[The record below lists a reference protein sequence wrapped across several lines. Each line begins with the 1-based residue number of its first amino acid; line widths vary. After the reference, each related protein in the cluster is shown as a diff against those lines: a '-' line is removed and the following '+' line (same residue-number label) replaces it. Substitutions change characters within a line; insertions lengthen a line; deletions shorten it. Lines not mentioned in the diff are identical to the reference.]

1 MQKHNESFTLS
12 RICRQKHG
20 IGGTIYAST
29 GREYIQTPGWTLGGA
44 LYCGKEAGWAG
55 NLPLRVRRILPFRA
69 AKAGALPGGKPKAVI
84 GCIQSIRIFIAVL
97 ALCQTQ
103 GFQEVRTLGLVHG
116 VQDFHMAIG
125 GFGFAVLEN
134 ISYLYIGKLDT
145 LNGISVAGFAVS
157 QSGGSAA
164 AQDIVYPGFVINVF
178 CPSK

>member
-29 GREYIQTPGWTLGGA
+29 GREYIQAPGWTLGGA

-84 GCIQSIRIFIAVL
+84 TRLHYDGQRAFYRLVGGKQPAQTNQPGAIPGIDRTAHSARIGVAPGMRFDGGYSKCFRGEKAEIWASGRQGWPIR
-97 ALCQTQ
+97 
-103 GFQEVRTLGLVHG
+103 
-116 VQDFHMAIG
+116 
-125 GFGFAVLEN
+125 EN
-134 ISYLYIGKLDT
+134 RK
-145 LNGISVAGFAVS
+145 
-157 QSGGSAA
+157 
-164 AQDIVYPGFVINVF
+164 
-178 CPSK
+178 